1 MICPSCGGENIDG
14 VADCTT
20 CGQPLS
26 DLTLPEPSTAV
37 ERSLLV
43 DRVAVLSPKPAIHVP
58 PATPLSD
65 VLTMLVDRDI
75 GCVIVTDS
83 GKPIGV
89 FSERDA
95 LAKLGANAA
104 SLGDR
109 PVSEFMTAAP
119 ETLEVG
125 AKLAFALQRM
135 DVGGYR
141 HLPIVDDQGTLTG
154 VISVRDILRY
164 LADKLES

>member
-1 MICPSCGGENIDG
+1 MICPACGGENIDG
-14 VADCTT
+14 VVDCAT
-20 CGQPLS
+20 CSQPLS
-26 DLTLPEPSTAV
+26 DFTLAEPATAV

-43 DRVAVLSPKPAIHVP
+43 DRVAVLSPKAAVHTP
-58 PATPLSD
+58 PETPVRD
-65 VLTMLVDRDI
+65 VLAMLVERGI
-75 GCVIVTDS
+75 GCVVVS
-83 GKPIGV
+83 NAGKPVGV

-95 LAKLGANAA
+95 LVKLGANAA
-104 SLGDR
+104 TLGDR
-109 PVSEFMTAAP
+109 PVSEFMTSAP

-141 HLPIVDDQGTLTG
+141 HLPIVDDAGTLTG

-164 LADKLES
+164 LAGKLAN

>member
-1 MICPSCGGENIDG
+1 MICPACGSENIDG
-14 VADCTT
+14 VVDCAT
-20 CGQPLS
+20 CSQPLS
-26 DLTLPEPSTAV
+26 DLTLSEPATAV

-43 DRVAVLSPKPAIHVP
+43 DRVAVLSPKTAVHTP
-58 PATPLSD
+58 PHTPVRD
-65 VLTMLVDRDI
+65 VLAMLVDRGI
-75 GCVIVTDS
+75 GCVVVADA
-83 GKPIGV
+83 GKPVGV

-95 LAKLGANAA
+95 LVKLGANAGERGA
-104 SLGDR
+104 R
-109 PVSEFMTAAP
+109 PVSEFMTPDP

-141 HLPIVDDQGTLTG
+141 HLPIVDDAGTLTG

-164 LADKLES
+164 LADKLAN